1 MYLTVFLTILTM
13 LLYAL
18 PGFLLVKTK
27 LVKSNAIPAFSVFL
41 MYVLQPCLTVYSFQ
55 KITFSGGLL
64 LNMLICFGVAL
75 VAMGLFLCVFYFI
88 TRKRQKNV
96 TWRVANVAVA
106 FGNASFIGIP
116 ILETVLPD
124 CTEAAAY
131 SITFFLAMSMLG
143 WTVASAIITRDKKYI
158 SVKKIFLNP
167 SFISIIVAVLLG
179 AADVLWNFKLT
190 PPLSDAVAML
200 AKMSTP
206 VCMLVMGFRLATVD
220 IKKLFCTAQHY
231 LVIAVKQFLFP
242 LCVFGALFFIPMDTD
257 LKICLF
263 VMSCCPT
270 AAVVQS
276 YAEMIGEG
284 QESAADMVLL
294 SSVTCVLTVPLM
306 TLSIGAMG

>member
-1 MYLTVFLTILTM
+1 MFLTVFLTILTM

-18 PGFLLVKTK
+18 PGFLLVKAK
-27 LVKSNAIPAFSVFL
+27 MVKPNAISAFSVFL

-55 KITFSGGLL
+55 KVTFSGALL
-64 LNMLICFGVAL
+64 LNILVCFTVAFL
-75 VAMGLFLCVFYFI
+75 AMGLFLGGFYLL
-88 TRKRQKNV
+88 TRKKQGDV
-96 TWRVANVAVA
+96 TYRVANVAVA

-116 ILETVLPD
+116 ILEAVLPD
-124 CTEAAAY
+124 CAEAATY
-131 SITFFLAMSMLG
+131 SVIFFLAMSMLG

-167 SFISIIVAVLLG
+167 SAISIAVAAILG
-179 AADVLWNFKLT
+179 VADVLWDFKI
-190 PPLSDAVAML
+190 PSPFSDAITVL
-200 AKMSTP
+200 AKMTTP
-206 VCMLVMGFRLATVD
+206 VCMVIMGFRLATVD

-231 LVIAVKQFLFP
+231 VVIAVKQFIFP
-242 LCVFGALFFIPMDTD
+242 LVVFGVLYFIPMDAN

-306 TLSIGAMG
+306 TLLIV